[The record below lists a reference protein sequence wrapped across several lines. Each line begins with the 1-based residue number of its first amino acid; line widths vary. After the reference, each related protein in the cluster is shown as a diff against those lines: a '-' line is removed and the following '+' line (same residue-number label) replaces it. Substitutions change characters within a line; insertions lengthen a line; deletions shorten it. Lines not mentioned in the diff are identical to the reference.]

1 MISINFDR
9 IFMLV
14 SYGLSEPATWE
25 LLVAPSIEMLFPFCG
40 QAD

>member
-14 SYGLSEPATWE
+14 SEPATWE
-25 LLVAPSIEMLFPFCG
+25 LSVAPSIEMLFPFCG
-40 QAD
+40 QADLCT